1 MPLTLYKRKRN
12 FQLTPEPIGQPNKTP
27 ATTLSFTVQKH
38 DASRL
43 HYDFRLEMDGVLRS
57 WAVPKGPSLSPQD
70 RRLAVE
76 VEDHPLEYGSFEGV
90 IPKPQYGGG
99 TVLLWDRGTWS
110 PINGDPAVAYRA
122 GNIKFDLFGEKL
134 KGRWALIRMHGGE
147 PGLKSNWLLIK
158 ETDAFVAKRGKGDIT
173 SESALSVATGRDLKQ
188 IAAGAP
194 SVADPAS
201 TPVGRKN
208 RPVKKT
214 AGAAAATNPSPAA
227 GGGKAF
233 ELPAGAK
240 KAAMPRDVDAQ
251 LCTLADSVP
260 EGAQWRHEVKF
271 DGYRLLAFI
280 EAGTVK
286 LVTRSGLDWTQRFPE
301 LAETLKLVP
310 SKTAILDGEVVALNN
325 KGISDFGTLQN
336 NLKQAATAKLTYF
349 VFDLLYLEG
358 SDLRSCTLDQ
368 RYATLQALMVNAL
381 TAAQSKRV
389 RTSEHIDGNGEA
401 VMKHACRLHLEGI
414 VSKRSDSPYL
424 GGRNSSW
431 IKVKCGNRQEF
442 VVGGYSDPQRSRT
455 GFGALLL
462 GHFDLSKNFLYA
474 GKVGAGF
481 DERSLKDLSEQ
492 LNKIGRS
499 TSPFATPLNR
509 TDARGAHWVKPKLV
523 AEVDFTQWT
532 RDGKLRH
539 PVYRGLRTDK
549 PALEIV
555 RERPNALPRA
565 EHAQRAAKRERSKPA
580 KTVENVERPPT
591 DKPSNNTVLDVTI
604 THPQRVVY
612 PLNSITKL
620 DVARYY
626 AAAAAWMMPHIEKRP
641 LSLVRCP
648 SGAGGSCF
656 FNKHLPTR
664 GLKGLKEVLI
674 RESKGA
680 RPYIVVAEAAGLVS
694 LAQMN
699 TLELHSWG
707 SSTDELERPDRLIF
721 DLDPGENVQWRDIVT
736 AAERVRE
743 ILNRVKMMSFVKTT
757 GGKGLHVLSP
767 LKPQASWDEVKSFSK
782 AIARLMEEK
791 WPLKYISTM
800 SKAKRQGKVFID
812 YLRNERGGTT
822 VAAYSSRARE
832 GGTVSMPVEWPAL
845 AKLKPTAFTILT
857 VPSLLHQRARDPWDT
872 YQHAANPLPNLNA

>member
-336 NLKQAATAKLTYF
+336 NLK
-349 VFDLLYLEG
+349 
-358 SDLRSCTLDQ
+358 
-368 RYATLQALMVNAL
+368 
-381 TAAQSKRV
+381 
-389 RTSEHIDGNGEA
+389 
-401 VMKHACRLHLEGI
+401 
-414 VSKRSDSPYL
+414 
-424 GGRNSSW
+424 
-431 IKVKCGNRQEF
+431 
-442 VVGGYSDPQRSRT
+442 
-455 GFGALLL
+455 
-462 GHFDLSKNFLYA
+462 
-474 GKVGAGF
+474 
-481 DERSLKDLSEQ
+481 
-492 LNKIGRS
+492 
-499 TSPFATPLNR
+499 
-509 TDARGAHWVKPKLV
+509 
-523 AEVDFTQWT
+523 
-532 RDGKLRH
+532 
-539 PVYRGLRTDK
+539 
-549 PALEIV
+549 
-555 RERPNALPRA
+555 
-565 EHAQRAAKRERSKPA
+565 
-580 KTVENVERPPT
+580 
-591 DKPSNNTVLDVTI
+591 
-604 THPQRVVY
+604 
-612 PLNSITKL
+612 
-620 DVARYY
+620 
-626 AAAAAWMMPHIEKRP
+626 
-641 LSLVRCP
+641 
-648 SGAGGSCF
+648 
-656 FNKHLPTR
+656 
-664 GLKGLKEVLI
+664 
-674 RESKGA
+674 
-680 RPYIVVAEAAGLVS
+680 
-694 LAQMN
+694 
-699 TLELHSWG
+699 
-707 SSTDELERPDRLIF
+707 
-721 DLDPGENVQWRDIVT
+721 
-736 AAERVRE
+736 
-743 ILNRVKMMSFVKTT
+743 
-757 GGKGLHVLSP
+757 
-767 LKPQASWDEVKSFSK
+767 
-782 AIARLMEEK
+782 
-791 WPLKYISTM
+791 
-800 SKAKRQGKVFID
+800 
-812 YLRNERGGTT
+812 
-822 VAAYSSRARE
+822 
-832 GGTVSMPVEWPAL
+832 
-845 AKLKPTAFTILT
+845 
-857 VPSLLHQRARDPWDT
+857 
-872 YQHAANPLPNLNA
+872 